1 MKAILSLCC
10 FFLSLTA
17 MAQDF
22 PASFLGYWQGEL
34 LWYKQGAK
42 EPQKVP
48 MQLIIQPS
56 DSAGQYTWQIIY
68 GENKQDNRPYILKP
82 VDTAKGHWVIDE
94 RNSIILD
101 HYWLGN
107 KFTSA
112 FTVGNNTIVDSYWIE
127 NGLLMVEF
135 FSISS
140 KPLNTTGGKEKDIP
154 AVDSYALRGYQKAVL
169 KKVEGE
175 R

>member
-1 MKAILSLCC
+1 MKAILTLCC
-10 FFLSLTA
+10 FLLFITA
-17 MAQDF
+17 IAQQDF
-22 PASFLGYWQGEL
+22 PASFLGHWQGEL

-68 GENKQDNRPYILKP
+68 GESKQDNRPYILKP
-82 VDTAKGHWVIDE
+82 VDTAKGHWIIDE

-101 HYWLGN
+101 QYWLGN

-127 NGLLMVEF
+127 NGSLMVEF

-140 KPLNTTGGKEKDIP
+140 KPVNTTGGKEKEIP
-154 AVDSYALRGYQKAVL
+154 LVDSYGVRGYQKAVL
-169 KKVEGE
+169 RKKP
-175 R
+175 